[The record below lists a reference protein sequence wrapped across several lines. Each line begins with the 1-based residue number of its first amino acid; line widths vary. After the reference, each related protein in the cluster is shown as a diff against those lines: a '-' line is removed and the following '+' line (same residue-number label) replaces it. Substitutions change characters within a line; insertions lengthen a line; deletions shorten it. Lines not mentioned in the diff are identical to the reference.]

1 MRLLSWNILQG
12 GGKRALDISD
22 AILKFEPDI
31 AVLQEFRNGN
41 SAAPILDA
49 CKELGLSHTHVTRS
63 EARKNTVMIASK
75 FPMQIGAWEPSLDID
90 LAVEALIELNT
101 DGGSVSQLRLLAGH
115 LPQKKAQV
123 PYLDALYKM
132 QLDADEDTMII
143 GDLNV
148 GIPFEDSDTKSFVN
162 THMFQALLGKGWI
175 DSWRS
180 RNRDVKEFTWVSS
193 ARGNGYRYDHA
204 LSSKA
209 LDSRIENIAY
219 DHQVRES
226 KLSDHSA
233 LLVEFNEWY

>member
-22 AILKFEPDI
+22 AIIAFKPDI
-31 AVLQEFRNGN
+31 AVLQEFRNG
-41 SAAPILDA
+41 SGAGAILDA
-49 CKELGLSHTHVTRS
+49 CHSLKLKHTHIANS
-63 EARKNTVMIASK
+63 EARKNTVMIASRY
-75 FPMQIGAWEPSLDID
+75 PMQTGSWEASLDAD
-90 LAVEALIELNT
+90 LAVEALIELDT
-101 DGGSVSQLRLLAGH
+101 LAGSIHQLRLLAGH

-123 PYLDALYKM
+123 PYLDALYQM
-132 QLDADEDTMII
+132 DVDDDSNTIII

-162 THMFQALLGKGWI
+162 THMFQSLLTKGWV

-180 RNRDVKEFTWVSS
+180 RNVDVKEFTWVSS

-204 LSSKA
+204 LCSKD
-209 LDSRIENIAY
+209 LDECIENIY
-219 DHQVRES
+219 YQHDVRES

-233 LLVEFNEWY
+233 LVVDFNFG

>member
-1 MRLLSWNILQG
+1 MRVLSWNILQG
-12 GGKRALDISD
+12 GGKRAFDISD
-22 AILKFEPDI
+22 AITEFKPDI

-41 SAAPILDA
+41 SASPILDA
-49 CKELGLSHTHVTRS
+49 CKSLGLTNTHVTKS
-63 EARKNTVMIASK
+63 EPRKNTVMIASK
-75 FPMQIGAWEPSLDID
+75 FPMQIGTWEPSLDAD
-90 LAVEALIELNT
+90 LAVEASIDLDT
-101 DGGSVSQLRLLAGH
+101 DDNNANQLRLLVGH

-132 QLDADEDTMII
+132 QLEADDHIMII

-162 THMFQALLGKGWI
+162 THMFQALLSKGWI

-180 RNRDVKEFTWVSS
+180 RNSDVKEFTWVSS

-204 LSSKA
+204 LCNKL
-209 LDSRIENIAY
+209 LDNRIEKIQY
-219 DHQVRES
+219 DHSVRES

-233 LLVEFNEWY
+233 LLVDFKLSA